1 MCCVRRLV
9 CGAVWSASQAPA
21 PTRRQP
27 STGSQQRLLS
37 PHQLL
42 VPTLPGHA
50 GHTCTGPVYLHLH
63 WSYIHTLDSGHC
75 AAFYTHTDKENHGT
89 AARRADKK
97 CGWWR
102 RRSHIA
108 SSAGSRDHVTVPSA
122 LCTVD
127 TVETVDTV
135 DTVDTH
141 HSGLLLLRRLT
152 LVLSLLLSWLLSWL
166 LLLLLLR
173 TVSVQSPG

>member
-1 MCCVRRLV
+1 MLCAAPGVRCGVV
-9 CGAVWSASQAPA
+9 CQPGSGSDTAAAQH
-21 PTRRQP
+21 RQP
-27 STGSQQRLLS
+27 AAAPISTSTVG
-37 PHQLL
+37 PH
-42 VPTLPGHA
+42 TAGHA

-89 AARRADKK
+89 AGRRADKK

-108 SSAGSRDHVTVPSA
+108 SSAGSRDHVNVPSA

-152 LVLSLLLSWLLSWL
+152 LVLSQLLSW